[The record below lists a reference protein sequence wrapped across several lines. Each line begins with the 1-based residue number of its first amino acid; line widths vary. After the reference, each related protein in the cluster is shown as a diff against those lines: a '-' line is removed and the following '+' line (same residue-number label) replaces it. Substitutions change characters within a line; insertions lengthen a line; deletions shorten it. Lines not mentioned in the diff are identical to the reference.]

1 MIFLSPL
8 AQTRRT
14 NTLKLL
20 QQKGIR
26 KTELAN
32 GLNMRPSLISA
43 YLGKNPTKTIGDTV
57 ARRICDFFNISIE
70 ELDFNKEYLAKAS
83 LQNVPSISENINS
96 SEFKLIHVPL
106 YLNTKDFLEFE
117 YSNNEKKQDI
127 EMIAVDEF
135 KLNERKIHG
144 DNVKA
149 ITADGEAMLPKI
161 PYNAQIFIDI
171 SRRVINKDGGI
182 YAIESGGILMIRHVY
197 RLPEH
202 KLRLVS
208 SNPDKDLYPDIFLT
222 SKENFRVIGQVFHV
236 AFPIDL

>member
-1 MIFLSPL
+1 MISLSPL
-8 AQTRRT
+8 AQNRRT

-20 QQKGIR
+20 QQKGVR
-26 KTELAN
+26 KMELAKS
-32 GLNMRPSLISA
+32 LNMRPSLISA

-57 ARRICDFFNISIE
+57 AKRICDFFNIELE
-70 ELDFNKEYLAKAS
+70 ELDFNTEYLAKAS
-83 LQNVPSISENINS
+83 LQSVPLISENTHS
-96 SEFKLIHVPL
+96 SEFNLIHVPL

-117 YSNNEKKQDI
+117 YSNNENKQDV

-135 KLNERKIHG
+135 KLNERKIRG

-149 ITADGEAMLPKI
+149 VMADGEAMLPKI

-171 SRRVINKDGGI
+171 SRKIINKDGGI
-182 YAIESGGILMIRHVY
+182 YAIESGGILLIRHVY
-197 RLPEH
+197 RLPDH

-208 SNPDKDLYPDIFLT
+208 SNKDKDLYPDIFLT
-222 SKENFRVIGQVFHV
+222 QEQNFKVIGQVFHV